1 MKLPISLLNTKTGFT
16 TPWHCAVAQ
25 LANGVWI
32 SAPMGEF
39 SQDDRLELVH
49 VNGRPSHYREK
60 QNHGN
65 VIPINETNATYMQS
79 ASSINMNQ
87 YVQGALQSATSR
99 KSSSSELSSSSLEKS
114 ILNTPEIQSSRE
126 STPPKSESRITP
138 DKPNNLARTISA
150 YTGATPSSP
159 YGKRLLPQ
167 IMDSLAAIE
176 PDRTVFS
183 LAYLVHGF
191 IELEHITAR
200 NFAQAV
206 DKVAWW
212 LRSQVGMPDAI
223 QPVAYIGPRVYI
235 PFRTSFSGLPTN
247 SFEKCR

>member
-39 SQDDRLELVH
+39 SQDDRLELIH
-49 VNGRPSHYREK
+49 VNGMPSHYREK

-65 VIPINETNATYMQS
+65 VAPINETNATYMQS
-79 ASSINMNQ
+79 ATSINMNQ
-87 YVQGALQSATSR
+87 YVQGALQSATPRSF
-99 KSSSSELSSSSLEKS
+99 SSSDVSSSSLEKS
-114 ILNTPEIQSSRE
+114 MLNTPEIQSSRE
-126 STPPKSESRITP
+126 STPPESESRITLN
-138 DKPNNLARTISA
+138 KAKNFAGTISDTSA
-150 YTGATPSSP
+150 PASSP

-167 IMDSLAAIE
+167 IMDNLAAAE

-183 LAYLVHGF
+183 LASLVHGF
-191 IELEHITAR
+191 IELEHISAR

-206 DKVAWW
+206 DKTAWW
-212 LRSQVGMPDAI
+212 LRAQVGMPDAI
-223 QPVAYIGPRVYI
+223 QPVAYIGPRAY
-235 PFRTSFSGLPTN
+235 RS
-247 SFEKCR
+247 

>member
-39 SQDDRLELVH
+39 SQDDRLELIH
-49 VNGRPSHYREK
+49 INGKPSHYREK
-60 QNHGN
+60 QNHGKAA
-65 VIPINETNATYMQS
+65 PINETNATYMQS
-79 ASSINMNQ
+79 ATSINMNQ
-87 YVQGALQSATSR
+87 YVQGALQGATLR
-99 KSSSSELSSSSLEKS
+99 TSSSSEVSSSSLES
-114 ILNTPEIQSSRE
+114 DILNTPEMQSSRE
-126 STPPKSESRITP
+126 LTPPESESRITP
-138 DKPNNLARTISA
+138 DKTNNLGETISA
-150 YTGATPSSP
+150 HTSAPASSP

-167 IMDSLAAIE
+167 IMDNLAVAE

-183 LAYLVHGF
+183 LASLVHGF
-191 IELEHITAR
+191 IELEHISVR

-212 LRSQVGMPDAI
+212 LRAQVGIPDAI
-223 QPVAYIGPRVYI
+223 QPVAYIGPRAYI
-235 PFRTSFSGLPTN
+235 LVKRHIRICQLTPFQ
-247 SFEKCR
+247 KCR